1 MISSSGFS
9 QAKFDKT
16 CSTSAQLTTTVLA
29 CFVEPSSASGKTS
42 QKASNG
48 LTEFILVVFV
58 ELLVVVVVI
67 VNIVIA
73 LMCTVIFWAV
83 RTGAG
88 KMLKLGAFFSINPI
102 LR

>member
-58 ELLVVVVVI
+58 ELLVVVI

-73 LMCTVIFWAV
+73 LMGTVVFWAV

-88 KMLKLGAFFSINPI
+88 KMLKLGAFLSINPI